1 MLETVLDINMDSGHH
16 YIAFVA
22 AYTLLLFYCKAPK
35 EKVTNFA

>member
-1 MLETVLDINMDSGHH
+1 MLETVFDIDMNSAHH

-22 AYTLLLFYCKAPK
+22 AYISLLCYCKAPR